1 MTVQVKF
8 LSAFIRRTDV
18 DAHYPGGCAA
28 FEAQHTCA
36 QGDPQLLTL
45 LAMSGQDLD
54 YALERVAQ
62 QGLDTER
69 LVAVADMWAG
79 PLKQAEGIR
88 FYSQPGSGDLPL
100 PTWYATQEEGCHV

>member
-8 LSAFIRRTDV
+8 LSAFILRADV

-79 PLKQAEGIR
+79 PLQQAEGIV
-88 FYSQPGSGDLPL
+88 FTCTPGSEDRPM
-100 PTWYATQEEGCHV
+100 PTWFASQQEVAHV